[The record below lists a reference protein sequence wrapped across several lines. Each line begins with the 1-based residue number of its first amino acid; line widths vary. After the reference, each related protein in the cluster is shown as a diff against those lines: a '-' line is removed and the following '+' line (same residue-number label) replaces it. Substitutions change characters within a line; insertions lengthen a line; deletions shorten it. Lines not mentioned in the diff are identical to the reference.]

1 MHPSGTQC
9 SAPEESGKT
18 ATNPGEAQLDFY
30 RKLGYSPAQVWT
42 VLQKFGLNTD
52 TNRVLGEL
60 VRTGASP
67 EGIEKERE
75 KEGAP
80 STMSILV
87 ARGETLSN
95 LPLTPPP
102 SQGDVPS
109 EEGDALRPIVID
121 GSNVAMR

>member
-1 MHPSGTQC
+1 MHPSATHC
-9 SAPEESGKT
+9 SAPEENGKSFT
-18 ATNPGEAQLDFY
+18 EPGEAQLDFY
-30 RKLGYSPAQVWT
+30 LKLGYSPAQVWT

-60 VRTGASP
+60 VRTGASL
-67 EGIEKERE
+67 EGIEKGRE

-80 STMSILV
+80 SILV
-87 ARGETLSN
+87 SRGETFSN

-102 SQGDVPS
+102 SRSDVPS